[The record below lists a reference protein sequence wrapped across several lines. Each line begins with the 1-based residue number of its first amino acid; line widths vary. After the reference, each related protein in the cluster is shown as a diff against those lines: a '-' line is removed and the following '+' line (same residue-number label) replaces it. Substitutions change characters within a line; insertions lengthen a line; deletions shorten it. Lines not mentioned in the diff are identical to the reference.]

1 MTQEDLGEANQ
12 FLTILGT
19 DKVTYRT
26 SNNCIE
32 NKNDGLSVTFQGYG
46 TITITFSSTG
56 GSTVSRLGLQ
66 NANGEYLVADVNGTT
81 AQLSDSSLNGEAV
94 DPSELGTYEVK
105 GTGSGATVTFTISA
119 PGTYTINC
127 PSITLGRG
135 ARILNVSM
143 TDIF

>member
-1 MTQEDLGEANQ
+1 M
-12 FLTILGT
+12 
-19 DKVTYRT
+19 
-26 SNNCIE
+26 
-32 NKNDGLSVTFQGYG
+32 
-46 TITITFSSTG
+46 
-56 GSTVSRLGLQ
+56 SRLGLQ

-127 PSITLGRG
+127 PRITLGRG